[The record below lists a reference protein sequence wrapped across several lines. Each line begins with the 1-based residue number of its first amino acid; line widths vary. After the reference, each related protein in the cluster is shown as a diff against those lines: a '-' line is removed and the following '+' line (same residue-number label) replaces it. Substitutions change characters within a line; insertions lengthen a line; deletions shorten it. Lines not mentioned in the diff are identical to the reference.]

1 MSADWTEFDTWIA
14 VTAALAAMSCTL
26 PGVFLVLR
34 RQSMLGDALSHTALP
49 GIVSAFLV
57 AHWMRASGWLDTDE
71 DGSFHV
77 LLVAGA
83 VVAGVLTAFLTETV
97 QKIGRVESSAA
108 LGVIYTSLFA
118 FGLLLIR
125 MFADNVHLDADCVLF
140 GTVETVVFNTIG
152 DSGVPRAAVLNG
164 CVLIVNSVLLLLCY
178 KELQLTTFD
187 PALAET
193 AGIRSSLVHYVLMAV
208 TSVTLVS
215 AFESV
220 GSILVI
226 TVLVAPTATA
236 FLLTE
241 RMWSLILVSLA
252 VAGGS
257 AFLGHWLAIAVP
269 VLVFQPLGFTTVDDT
284 STAGMIAIACGG
296 LFLAAFLLSPRKGL
310 ISQLVRRRL
319 VGFRIACED
328 LLGILYRLE
337 EPAGMDMD
345 NAAGP
350 VPGGSSPGVIVPSAG
365 VRGRLLDWLAAWRLR
380 RLGYVVVTGD
390 GCVLTEAGRSVAR
403 RLVRSHRL
411 WESYMAQHFSLASDH
426 LHETANRVEHYLDG
440 EMRDEIESELDVPGE
455 DPHGRTI
462 PGES

>member
-1 MSADWTEFDTWIA
+1 
-14 VTAALAAMSCTL
+14 MSCAL

-49 GIVSAFLV
+49 GIVAAFLF
-57 AHWMRASGWLDTDE
+57 AHWMRASGWLDADG
-71 DGSFHV
+71 DGSFHA

-83 VVAGVLTAFLTETV
+83 VAAGVLTAFLTETV

-125 MFADNVHLDADCVLF
+125 MFADDVHLDADCVLF
-140 GTVETVVFNTIG
+140 GTVETVVFNTMGESDI
-152 DSGVPRAAVLNG
+152 PLAAVLNG
-164 CVLIVNSVLLLLCY
+164 CVLTVNLGLLLLCY

-193 AGIRSSLVHYVLMAV
+193 SGIRSSVVHYVLMAV
-208 TSVTLVS
+208 TSVTLVA

-252 VAGGS
+252 VAAGS

-269 VLVFQPLGFTTVDDT
+269 GLVFQPLGFTTVDDT

-296 LFLAAFLLSPRKGL
+296 LFLAAFLLSPKQGL
-310 ISQLVRRRL
+310 ISQSVRRRL
-319 VGFRIACED
+319 IGFRITCED
-328 LLGILYRLE
+328 LLGMLYRLE
-337 EPAGMDMD
+337 EPARTDTAQEVLRAGGLP
-345 NAAGP
+345 AAMP
-350 VPGGSSPGVIVPSAG
+350 VRTGVC
-365 VRGRLLDWLAAWRLR
+365 GRLMNRLAVWRLR
-380 RLGYVVVTGD
+380 RQGYVKFAGEE
-390 GCVLTEAGRSVAR
+390 CVLTETGRSVAR

-411 WESYMAQHFSLASDH
+411 WESYMAQHFPLPSDH
-426 LHETANRVEHYLDG
+426 LHEAANRVEHYLDG
-440 EMRDEIESELDVPGE
+440 EMRDEIESELDGPGE
-455 DPHGRTI
+455 DPHGRSI